1 MVMAKIYFQRKNI
14 GNFRATSTDG
24 KSMLPSCADVRL
36 SRMCSGLAGWK
47 EEAAG
52 GRGGPPTAG
61 TAISVGP
68 HTVTSVPRQIAG
80 PSGSN
85 SHFSVAFLEI
95 TCHSHLLLWEVI
107 SRRTQQG

>member
-1 MVMAKIYFQRKNI
+1 
-14 GNFRATSTDG
+14 
-24 KSMLPSCADVRL
+24 
-36 SRMCSGLAGWK
+36 MCSGLAGWK

-52 GRGGPPTAG
+52 GRGGPLQQGQP
-61 TAISVGP
+61 SLWD
-68 HTVTSVPRQIAG
+68 HTQSLQYPEQIAG

-95 TCHSHLLLWEVI
+95 TCHSYLLLWEVI